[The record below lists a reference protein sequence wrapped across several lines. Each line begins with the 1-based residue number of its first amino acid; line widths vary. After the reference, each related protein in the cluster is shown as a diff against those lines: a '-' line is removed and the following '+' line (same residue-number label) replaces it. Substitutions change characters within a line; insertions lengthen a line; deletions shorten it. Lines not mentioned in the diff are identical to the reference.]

1 MPLTLATYNIHRCIG
16 RDGKLRPERI
26 AEVLKELR
34 ADVVALQEVESRDHG
49 GLDLLAHFTAQT
61 GLAAIAGHNIYRHG
75 TRYGNALLTRLP
87 VVAMT
92 RLDLSFGKR
101 EPRGAIDVQLA
112 WGTDTVHVVATHLGL
127 TAAERRWQIDRLLAR
142 FGTSAS
148 GTHVLLGDINEWW
161 RWGRAHRWLEAYFPA
176 AATAPATFPASYPLL
191 ALDQIRVR
199 PGHLLSDVA
208 VHASPLARQ
217 ASDHLPLTA
226 QLHQLRAA
234 ESAAQFL

>member
-49 GLDLLAHFTAQT
+49 GLDLLAHFTAHT

-112 WGTDTVHVVATHLGL
+112 WGMPALWRARPRTICRSPPDCISTERPSPRHNSCKAFCDHTSQS
-127 TAAERRWQIDRLLAR
+127 AANE
-142 FGTSAS
+142 G
-148 GTHVLLGDINEWW
+148 GDIEHK
-161 RWGRAHRWLEAYFPA
+161 HRGI
-176 AATAPATFPASYPLL
+176 S
-191 ALDQIRVR
+191 QR
-199 PGHLLSDVA
+199 
-208 VHASPLARQ
+208 
-217 ASDHLPLTA
+217 
-226 QLHQLRAA
+226 
-234 ESAAQFL
+234 